1 MDGNAEFA
9 LLVNSNREQIAE
21 DTINKEPTIVP
32 PIQLEQIMYL
42 RAGDNPRDLT
52 TILDPEIRR
61 AIQDAIDSFEPDNN
75 TVKRKEFEEASI
87 KTKPKC
93 KIMWQKER
101 CLGNDKILGSTKNPM
116 WRYKY

>member
-1 MDGNAEFA
+1 
-9 LLVNSNREQIAE
+9 
-21 DTINKEPTIVP
+21 
-32 PIQLEQIMYL
+32 MYL

-75 TVKRKEFEEASI
+75 TVKRKEFEEHLLR
-87 KTKPKC
+87 TKPKC
-93 KIMWQKER
+93 KLCGKKRDAWEMTR
-101 CLGNDKILGSTKNPM
+101 VLGSTKNPM

>member
-1 MDGNAEFA
+1 MHYDWLVKFVDAIMDGNAEFA

-75 TVKRKEFEEASI
+75 TVKRKEFEEHLLRQSPNVKLCGKKRDA
-87 KTKPKC
+87 
-93 KIMWQKER
+93 
-101 CLGNDKILGSTKNPM
+101 
-116 WRYKY
+116 

>member
-1 MDGNAEFA
+1 M
-9 LLVNSNREQIAE
+9 
-21 DTINKEPTIVP
+21 NKAQLIKKPTIVP

-75 TVKRKEFEEASI
+75 TGEKKRIGGASI
-87 KTKPKC
+87 KTKALNVKYVAT
-93 KIMWQKER
+93 KER
-101 CLGNDKILGSTKNPM
+101 EALGK
-116 WRYKY
+116 